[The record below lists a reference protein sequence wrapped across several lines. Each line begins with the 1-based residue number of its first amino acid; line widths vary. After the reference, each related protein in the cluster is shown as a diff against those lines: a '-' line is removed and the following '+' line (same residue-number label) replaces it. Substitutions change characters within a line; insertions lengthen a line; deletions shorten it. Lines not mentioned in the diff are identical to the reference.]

1 MKKPKVLIL
10 DDSTSAVDTATEA
23 KIRESFDSELE
34 GTTRIIIAQRVLSV
48 MNADKIVVLDHGRIV
63 GTGTHDELLRSCQ
76 AYAEIYYSQM
86 DREVAAS

>member
-1 MKKPKVLIL
+1 
-10 DDSTSAVDTATEA
+10 
-23 KIRESFDSELE
+23 
-34 GTTRIIIAQRVLSV
+34 